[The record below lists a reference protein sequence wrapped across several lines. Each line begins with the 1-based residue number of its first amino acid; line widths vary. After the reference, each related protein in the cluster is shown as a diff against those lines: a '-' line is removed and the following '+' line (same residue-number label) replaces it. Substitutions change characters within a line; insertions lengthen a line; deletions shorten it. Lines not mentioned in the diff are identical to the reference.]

1 LVDFVSATYFFPCYY
16 FSFLL
21 SLCHKWGFETSLEN
35 NCWFAKVKNHWLKQ
49 TIPKFIQD
57 YGLDLNNLVG
67 HGYDGSTIMSGEVSG
82 VQKIIVTPS
91 CGISSHDYQICRYES
106 NHCYPCWM
114 CSAWTGFTFFKGRQ
128 RPCCR
133 GWPKT

>member
-1 LVDFVSATYFFPCYY
+1 LVDFVSATYFFLVTILVSY
-16 FSFLL
+16 
-21 SLCHKWGFETSLEN
+21 CHCATNGDSKQAWRITGG
-35 NCWFAKVKNHWLKQ
+35 FAKVKNHWLKQ

-82 VQKIIVTPS
+82 VQKIIATPS

-106 NHCYPCWM
+106 NHCYSCWM

-128 RPCCR
+128 RPYCR
-133 GWPKT
+133 G